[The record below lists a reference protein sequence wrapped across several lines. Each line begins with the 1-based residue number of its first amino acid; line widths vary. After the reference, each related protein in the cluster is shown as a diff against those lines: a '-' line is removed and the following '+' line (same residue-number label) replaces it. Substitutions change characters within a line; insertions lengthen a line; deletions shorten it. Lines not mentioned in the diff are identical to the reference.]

1 MKKTDIYVLLGLLIV
16 FAPFFL
22 IDSVY
27 AFYNDFNQ
35 NQPLIMSFIKFAVL
49 ATFGET
55 VGLRI
60 REGKYNYKGFGLIPR
75 ALVWGLIGLT
85 IKLAFVIF
93 ASGTPIFLEKILGL
107 QGATLAFLAEE
118 FTITKVLVAFSISL
132 CMNVIYAP
140 VMMTMHKI
148 TDTHIMNNS
157 GTLRGFFRPIHF
169 GEISQNI
176 NWKVQ
181 WNFVFKKTI
190 PFFWIPAH
198 TITFLLPPEM
208 RVLFAALLG
217 IALGVIL
224 AIASLKGQDK

>member
-1 MKKTDIYVLLGLLIV
+1 MKKTDIYVFLGLLIV

-27 AFYNDFNQ
+27 AFYTDFNQ
-35 NQPLIMSFIKFAVL
+35 NQPLIMSFIKFAIL